1 MIFLLIWFQKTIPFR
16 MPQSDFTER
25 DLRSLRIFCTVAQAR
40 GFAAAENQLNMS
52 KASISR
58 HIREVEEKLGIR
70 LCERGPRGFELT
82 GAGRVALEVAS
93 AALRSLERIKP
104 EIDAVRGLLSGTLE
118 IGMTEH
124 ILTARD
130 CRIPE
135 ALAELKRRAPN
146 VRPEV
151 TVMPFAQLNL
161 ALRERRV
168 EIAIRGMYKNERTF
182 NYQTLFVETHR
193 VYAAQGAA
201 KRKSGKALPLIY
213 REHPFVEEILAR
225 HGFERGPDA
234 SGLEAI
240 ALLISTGNYAG
251 LLPEHYADL
260 VTQRYP
266 LQEVPG
272 TPAYRNTLC
281 AITEASRP
289 ISRNAELLLEI
300 MGELMHG

>member
-1 MIFLLIWFQKTIPFR
+1 

-135 ALAELKRRAPN
+135 ALAELKRRAP
-146 VRPEV
+146 
-151 TVMPFAQLNL
+151 
-161 ALRERRV
+161 
-168 EIAIRGMYKNERTF
+168 
-182 NYQTLFVETHR
+182 
-193 VYAAQGAA
+193 
-201 KRKSGKALPLIY
+201 
-213 REHPFVEEILAR
+213 
-225 HGFERGPDA
+225 
-234 SGLEAI
+234 
-240 ALLISTGNYAG
+240 
-251 LLPEHYADL
+251 
-260 VTQRYP
+260 
-266 LQEVPG
+266 
-272 TPAYRNTLC
+272 
-281 AITEASRP
+281 
-289 ISRNAELLLEI
+289 
-300 MGELMHG
+300 